1 MIFSDLDINWQKTY
15 QQGKPEASNE
25 LAQYE
30 QYLRRELPPA
40 VRRELEI
47 AVKKEFSP
55 LEERLKSQLINIV
68 RDLQLQLF
76 QSYTQSRRVVASDAP
91 VLDPTSAMTAAG
103 RSENRMSDPPQTV
116 IPEYQDT
123 TLENQ
128 LAPYQPAPPLENSTN
143 VDFDAVLFQ
152 FDDLSGFED
161 SAYGSLFAETMFPK
175 SGWQDGSRFCYNP
188 NDNGEGPSCG

>member
-1 MIFSDLDINWQKTY
+1 MY
-15 QQGKPEASNE
+15 QQGKPTASNE

-47 AVKKEFSP
+47 AVEKEFSP

-91 VLDPTSAMTAAG
+91 AIETTSVMVAAG
-103 RSENRMSDPPQTV
+103 HSESHMSDPPQMV

-128 LAPYQPAPPLENSTN
+128 LASYQPAPSLEEYTN

-152 FDDLSGFED
+152 FDDLGGFED
-161 SAYGSLFAETMFPK
+161 STYGSLFAETVFPK
-175 SGWQDGSRFCYNP
+175 SGWENGSQLFYDQ

>member
-1 MIFSDLDINWQKTY
+1 
-15 QQGKPEASNE
+15 
-25 LAQYE
+25 
-30 QYLRRELPPA
+30 LRRELPPA

-47 AVKKEFSP
+47 AVEKEFSP

-91 VLDPTSAMTAAG
+91 ALDPTSAILAAG
-103 RSENRMSDPPQTV
+103 SSENHMSDLPQIV
-116 IPEYQDT
+116 IPEYQNT

-128 LAPYQPAPPLENSTN
+128 LASFQPAPPLEDSTN
-143 VDFDAVLFQ
+143 VDFDAVLFK
-152 FDDLSGFED
+152 FDDLGGFED
-161 SAYGSLFAETMFPK
+161 STYGSLFAETVFPN
-175 SGWQDGSRFCYNP
+175 SGWEDGSRFFYDP